1 MGVQSNFT
9 TDLQKEKDLAVFLD
23 TLYHKHLKKYS
34 TKRIQDIK
42 QQLQGVDVLFTNKET
57 QEVFKVD
64 EKAQLDYIGDDLPT
78 FAFEISYLKKGSLKK
93 GWLFDTTKTTDFYA
107 LITAIYKDEPNAF
120 TSCKITFVN
129 REKLIALLHSKNIT
143 QKTLSNYIALDSKIQ
158 GKIKIKELH
167 SYKEGYL
174 YLSSTNKS
182 EKPLNL
188 ILKLDYLIEKG
199 VAKRLI

>member
-1 MGVQSNFT
+1 MGVKSNFT
-9 TDLQKEKDLAVFLD
+9 TDLQKEKELAVFLD
-23 TLYHKHLKKYS
+23 TLYHKHLKKYC
-34 TKRIQDIK
+34 TKRIQDSK
-42 QQLQGVDVLFTNKET
+42 QQLLGIDVLFTNKET

-78 FAFEISYLKKGSLKK
+78 FAFEINYLKNNTKKK
-93 GWLFDTTKTTDFYA
+93 GWLFDVSKTTEFYA
-107 LITAIYKDEPNAF
+107 LITAIYKDEPNTF

-129 REKLIALLHSKNIT
+129 REKLISLLHSKNIT
-143 QKTLSNYIALDSKIQ
+143 QKTLSNYIELDSKIQ

-174 YLSSTNKS
+174 YLSSTNKA

-199 VAKRLI
+199 VAKRLV